1 MKNKRSNGVDHVD
14 VLLLLSS
21 CHDICVNLHHVFLIY
36 LYDRKIPLMYWIKR
50 MLNSIC
56 MKANQ
61 KIMHMSKLLLLTG
74 ALTVTAQ
81 VAMAG
86 PAVDQLSD
94 CLMKSTTATDKTTV
108 LQWTFVALSTHPDL
122 QSFSHVTAEQKQQL
136 DKNLAQVLQRIIV
149 EQCSAQTKAVIQAEG
164 LEAIGDSFQ
173 QLGRTTGE
181 EILKNPEVNQQLKGL
196 VRYIDISKV
205 ATTFLTPDLL
215 NNLKLF
221 K

>member
-1 MKNKRSNGVDHVD
+1 
-14 VLLLLSS
+14 
-21 CHDICVNLHHVFLIY
+21 
-36 LYDRKIPLMYWIKR
+36 

-74 ALTVTAQ
+74 ALTTTAQ

-136 DKNLAQVLQRIIV
+136 DKNLAQVLQRIMI
-149 EQCSAQTKAVIQAEG
+149 EQCAAETKAVIQTEG
-164 LEAIGDSFQ
+164 IEAVGNSFQ
-173 QLGRTTGE
+173 ELGRTTGDA
-181 EILKNPEVNQQLKGL
+181 ILKNPEVKQQLKG
-196 VRYIDISKV
+196 VIRYIDVGKV
-205 ATTFLTPDLL
+205 ATTFLSPSLL
-215 NNLKLF
+215 SNLGVF